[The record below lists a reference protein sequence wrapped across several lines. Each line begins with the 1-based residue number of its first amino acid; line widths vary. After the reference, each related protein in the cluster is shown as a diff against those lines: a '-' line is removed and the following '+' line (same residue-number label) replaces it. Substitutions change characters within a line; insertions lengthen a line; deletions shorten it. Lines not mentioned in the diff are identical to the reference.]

1 MDSILGLGSIFTF
14 KMLIK
19 PQTRILSI
27 IDEEINSSQE
37 NDDYLQ
43 NDAIRDLDQGNQAM
57 LLNEEGAK

>member
-1 MDSILGLGSIFTF
+1 MESILGLGSIFTF

-37 NDDYLQ
+37 NDDYLP

-57 LLNEEGAK
+57 LSNEEGAK